1 MARIDV
7 LLRGV
12 RDQSASDLHL
22 TAGSPPVLRVHG
34 EICPVEFQELAPDQ
48 CRRLLYEIM
57 TEEQIAHLEKEG
69 AVDFSYEIASELRVR
84 ANVYEARLGVAA
96 CFHLLP
102 TEIRSAEQL
111 ELPREVLRFAEMP
124 RGLVI
129 VTGPPGSGKSSTLAA
144 LIDHINTHQRKHII
158 TIEDP
163 IEFMHV
169 KKNSLVNQ
177 REVRRH
183 TPSFAS
189 ALRSALREDPDVVLV
204 GEMRDRETIALALAA
219 AEVGQLVFGTLH
231 SSSAVQAVNRLI
243 DVFPEDEQEQART
256 VLADSLRG
264 VVAQRLLRRV
274 DRDGRIPAVEILF
287 ATPTVS
293 ALIRERKT
301 EQIVSAMQAGKKE
314 GMQLLDDAVAQ
325 LEHDGKVSSQGA
337 ARPARNG
344 GGALRAARE
353 AARQGRI
360 GARVTASAPRATH
373 TPDRE
378 SDAPSRE
385 TDAPT
390 RAASMPA
397 RRTLPPL
404 APESRRDSHTVLREV
419 HPDEPAESNSL

>member
-57 TEEQIAHLEKEG
+57 TEEQIAHLEQEG

-404 APESRRDSHTVLREV
+404 APESRRDSHAVLREV